1 MELVLAG
8 FIFAILG
15 YGMLLIFNKGMESL
29 FFERDELAVQSDIRS
44 VMDQMTDK
52 LRQATSVTGAK
63 KDDIVFD
70 ADGYYYKNKNVYEG
84 RLPVPLYGEGNQL
97 NSQGIEVIDFS
108 FSYYGEDM
116 APLTTNPDPDAP
128 SDNCPITIAS
138 SPKSVEGVV
147 TVATIGAVVSLV
159 KVTGVAVAVAL
170 TGVPSSTV
178 RKYMS

>member
-15 YGMLLIFNKGMESL
+15 YGILLIFNKGMESF

-44 VMDQMTDK
+44 VMDRMTDK

-108 FSYYGEDM
+108 FSYYGDDM
-116 APLTTNPDPDAP
+116 VNPLSPVV
-128 SDNCPITIAS
+128 AS
-138 SPKSVEGVV
+138 EVK
-147 TVATIGAVVSLV
+147 AVGIEMEF
-159 KVTGVAVAVAL
+159 KANDRPAL
-170 TGVPSSTV
+170 ELESFVLM
-178 RKYMS
+178 RNKL